1 MVASENEMKDM
12 VDIMMSYFP
21 DKTIL
26 MNMLGEIWND
36 VGQHTDN
43 ESLRNTIIGIEDE
56 IAKREWWRIAYT

>member
-43 ESLRNTIIGIEDE
+43 ESLRDTIIGIEDE
-56 IAKREWWRIAYT
+56 IAKRE

>member
-1 MVASENEMKDM
+1 MVATENEIQDI

-26 MNMLGEIWND
+26 MNMIGEIWND
-36 VGQHTDN
+36 VGSHTDN

-56 IAKREWWRIAYT
+56 VAKRD

>member
-1 MVASENEMKDM
+1 MVATENEIEDI

-26 MNMLGEIWND
+26 MNMIGEIWTD
-36 VGQHTDN
+36 VGCITEN

-56 IAKREWWRIAYT
+56 VAKRD

>member
-1 MVASENEMKDM
+1 MVATENEIQDI

-26 MNMLGEIWND
+26 MNMIGEIWTD
-36 VGQHTDN
+36 VGSSTDN

-56 IAKREWWRIAYT
+56 VAKRD